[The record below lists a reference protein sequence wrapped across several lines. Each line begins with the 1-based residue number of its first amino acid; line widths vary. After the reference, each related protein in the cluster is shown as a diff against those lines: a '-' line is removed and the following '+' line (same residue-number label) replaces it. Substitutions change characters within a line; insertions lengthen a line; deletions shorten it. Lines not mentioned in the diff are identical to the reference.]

1 MTKRR
6 MFLRMVTASL
16 LRRRSRMLIALLSIG
31 IGATILA
38 GMVTIYY
45 DVPRQ
50 MRSQMRSYGANM
62 LLMPAEGE
70 TLDSGKLAAALGKLP
85 EDALVGASPYR
96 YVRLDMTSRQQ
107 SFTSAGTDFAQ
118 VQKTSPYFSVEGR
131 YPEAPREILVG
142 REIAETIGVK
152 VGSDMELTWQPTA
165 KAASGSAEDDRV
177 PGAKLAGSA
186 EGFGKQAV
194 YVTATLDDA
203 ARIAEI
209 QIDASTQTPEYG
221 GQAQTDPAFAEQ
233 FIGKTLPVTL
243 SAERSEAEGASAAQQ
258 DAPETRDQAERRARG
273 EAVDAI
279 SGATVTSAAVV
290 EALNGARAADEAA
303 QPRTTRYRVTGI
315 LVTGGEEE
323 GYVFMSTD
331 DLQTLTG
338 EDRLDVAEL
347 SISADE
353 AQLNA
358 YAEALTGDGV
368 TARLV
373 KRVTKSETAVLG
385 KLQALVFLVTAVV
398 LVLTMICVST
408 TMMAVVSER
417 RREIGLRK
425 ALGASD
431 DSIRGEFLGEGMFLG
446 LLGGVLG
453 AMLGFVFAQVVSVN
467 VFHASIMFR
476 PLLLPVTVL
485 VSMAI
490 AAASCLMPIKRAVA
504 IDPAIV
510 LKGE

>member
-50 MRSQMRSYGANM
+50 MRAQMRSYGANM

-70 TLDSGKLAAALGKLP
+70 TFDSERLSAALQKLP
-85 EDALVGASPYR
+85 ADALVGASPYR

-107 SFTSAGTDFAQ
+107 SFTTAGTDFEE

-131 YPEAPREILVG
+131 YPEAPREVLVG
-142 REIAETIGVK
+142 KAIAETIGVK
-152 VGSDMELTWQPTA
+152 EGSDMELTWQPAA
-165 KAASGSAEDDRV
+165 KDASGSAEDDRV
-177 PGAKLAGSA
+177 PGAALSGSA
-186 EGFGKQAV
+186 KGFGDAMV
-194 YVTATLDDA
+194 YVTATLDDQ

-221 GQAQTDPAFAEQ
+221 GRTAEDALFLKQ
-233 FIGKTLPVTL
+233 FIGKALPL
-243 SAERSEAEGASAAQQ
+243 EMGN
-258 DAPETRDQAERRARG
+258 D
-273 EAVDAI
+273 VDAL
-279 SGATVTSAAVV
+279 SGATVTSNAVV
-290 EALNGARAADEAA
+290 EALNTATAADAA
-303 QPRTTRYRVTGI
+303 KPRTTRYKVTGI

-331 DLQTLTG
+331 DLQALTG

-353 AQLNA
+353 EQLNA
-358 YAEALTGDGV
+358 YAAALTGDGV
-368 TARLV
+368 QARLV

-385 KLQALVFLVTAVV
+385 KLQALVFLVTVVV
-398 LVLTMICVST
+398 LILTMICVST

-431 DSIRGEFLGEGMFLG
+431 NSIRGEFLGEGMFLG

-453 AMLGFVFAQVVSVN
+453 AVLGFVFAQVVSVN
-467 VFHASIMFR
+467 VFNSSITFQ
-476 PLLLPVTVL
+476 PLLLPATVL
-485 VSMAI
+485 VSMLI
-490 AAASCLMPIKRAVA
+490 AAASCLMPIRRAVA